1 MQIGRELTKK
11 IRNIVNSGK
20 EIPDEVL
27 QEIKGKNPDL
37 SDEEI
42 LEYIT
47 KEFPKVSEEDKQFKQ
62 LGKEINELMKK
73 VFSYRGQPLE
83 IVDLKQKDFEEE
95 DINLQRGK
103 SDVIIA
109 TIPKIEEY
117 AEKSIGHVQ
126 ENLQKLIQRVVDL
139 QKRREKKY
147 SLKDVEK
154 RLYINWAKQIGD
166 LPLGNWSNRKAIYD
180 YWLKI
185 ETKEKKK
192 LDKAFK
198 ALWQAYNNDKKL
210 WSKIKT
216 AKKGKEYYSLQQL
229 FSGGKEGRG
238 AVYTDPPSYIIKM
251 NEIKMKTP
259 DEFITALRILE
270 HYDRVRGI
278 LPPESLDE
286 ETSEVSPTATVTEEE
301 RITGPDYRRA
311 PVGGGKYRF
320 DPKLLKKQKD
330 DAKAREYAGKV
341 IGGGDPRDKRAK
353 QVVTY
358 QDMDFSENITRLD
371 VDPIFYYKYH
381 RDYEEINIPK
391 GQVDSVVEVIKDSP
405 LRHAKLAPEELSEF
419 DEWFDDFVKEAGRD
433 EHYGGVFYLP
443 VSNWIISSQNMFDD
457 LPDNPMNMDDSV
469 TRFIEDVGE
478 FLEEEQTRWTTK
490 QKGKRL
496 RAGVDSKSSTKEQDR
511 EVMRRLRRAS
521 GPSAF
526 LGGEGTEKDMAK
538 FAKPWQD
545 FIKAMNDY
553 YVVPISGKFFF
564 SPKELP
570 RWAHSHTSRIIAIKN
585 AKTNPIGY
593 LLDKTKTG
601 TLDDIIKVNTLK
613 SLREFI
619 SDVKR
624 AGAKTWTKKYFSKG
638 RMAVLAL
645 NDLFGD
651 EFEEKNMQSIGSII
665 YDIAKKS
672 RRSDDDISNMVKKYP
687 FWKDIKMHHD
697 NYSESSGEIYP
708 IDQLRYALNT
718 PQFTRLFN
726 EGADKEISG
735 VDKELYNELKAL
747 DAVFDEFYKMDE
759 INAAMLEAHDTI
771 RKMNNEPIFS
781 AHLSLDSI
789 EDMDLIINKLHL
801 EQNMEVTATEVDRI
815 VKAVSSY
822 ESIAANFGI
831 NEESVYTIK
840 ALFR

>member
-1 MQIGRELTKK
+1 MQIGRELNKK

-47 KEFPKVSEEDKQFKQ
+47 KEFPKVSEEDKQLKQ

-73 VFSYRGQPLE
+73 AFSYRGQPLE
-83 IVDLKQKDFEEE
+83 IVNLKKKDFEEE

-109 TIPKIEEY
+109 TILKIEEY
-117 AEKSIGHVQ
+117 AKKSIGHVQ
-126 ENLQKLIQRVVDL
+126 ENLQNLILRVNDL
-139 QKRREKKY
+139 QKRRGKTY
-147 SLKDVEK
+147 SRKDVEK

-180 YWLKI
+180 YWRKI
-185 ETKEKKK
+185 EKKEKKT
-192 LDKAFK
+192 LDGAFK

-216 AKKGKEYYSLQQL
+216 AKKGEEYYSLQQL

-270 HYDRVRGI
+270 HYDRVRGV
-278 LPPESLDE
+278 LPPEGLDE
-286 ETSEVSPTATVTEEE
+286 ETSEDSPTARVTEEE
-301 RITGPDYRRA
+301 RTTGPDYRR
-311 PVGGGKYRF
+311 GTIEGKYTF
-320 DPKLLKKQKD
+320 DPKWLKKQKD
-330 DAKAREYAGKV
+330 DTKARKYASS
-341 IGGGDPRDKRAK
+341 GDPRDKRAK
-353 QVVTY
+353 QVVTFE
-358 QDMDFSENITRLD
+358 DMDFSENITRLD

-433 EHYGGVFYLP
+433 EHYGSVFYLP
-443 VSNWIISSQNMFDD
+443 VSNWLINSSDIFDD
-457 LPDNPMNMDDSV
+457 LPDNHLSNMDKSV
-469 TRFIEDVGE
+469 TTFIEDVGE
-478 FLEEEQTRWTTK
+478 FLEKEQTHWTTK
-490 QKGKRL
+490 QKGTRL
-496 RAGVDSKSSTKEQDR
+496 DANFDSKSSTKEQDR
-511 EVMRRLRRAS
+511 EVMYRLRRAS
-521 GPSAF
+521 GSSAF
-526 LGGEGTEKDMAK
+526 IGGEGTEKDMAK

-601 TLDDIIKVNTLK
+601 TLDNIIKVNKLK

-624 AGAKTWTKKYFSKG
+624 AGAKGWTKKYFSKG

-651 EFEEKNMQSIGSII
+651 KFKEKNMQSIGNII

-687 FWKDIKMHHD
+687 FWKDIKTHHD
-697 NYSESSGEIYP
+697 NYNPSQLYP

-726 EGADKEISG
+726 EGADKEISA

-747 DAVFDEFYKMDE
+747 DAIFDEFYKMDE

-771 RKMNNEPIFS
+771 RKMNNEPILS
-781 AHLSLDSI
+781 ANLSLDLI

-801 EQNMEVTATEVDRI
+801 EQNMEVTATEVNRI